1 MVCYLSDLRRIVL
14 TPIAGIPMEKVSGT
28 DTAVYTASFA
38 DDFKMMTVRDVETL
52 PKYAVTGAAIALLA
66 NRLSWFFNFKGPCMN
81 IDTACS
87 SSMVALDVACQGLR
101 NRDSRMVR
109 WSMLYLLANLKKLSR
124 LSLLDQIWYLVW
136 KIC

>member
-109 WSMLYLLANLKKLSR
+109 WSMLYLLTNLKN
-124 LSLLDQIWYLVW
+124 
-136 KIC
+136 